1 MISRM
6 VENAVFGI
14 NALPVNSGT
23 FCTISPRTLMTGTT
37 IYFNKNYKIEFGAYN
52 EAHGKT
58 FPRNSTQ
65 SCTEP
70 DICLGPTG
78 NLKGYYWF
86 LNLRTGRHIKRRTFT
101 PLPIPTR
108 VIDRVHALADA
119 ENQNPALDFLT
130 ALVIPS
136 HTETPPTTTMKM
148 TP

>member
-1 MISRM
+1 M

-86 LNLRTGRHIKRRTFT
+86 LNLRTGLRIKRRPFT
-101 PLPIPTR
+101 PLPTPVH
-108 VIDRVHALADA
+108 VIDCVHDLTKY
-119 ENQNPALDFLT
+119 ENQNPPLNFYDCLGGP
-130 ALVIPS
+130 L
-136 HTETPPTTTMKM
+136 ENEDTPDDDGGSL
-148 TP
+148 